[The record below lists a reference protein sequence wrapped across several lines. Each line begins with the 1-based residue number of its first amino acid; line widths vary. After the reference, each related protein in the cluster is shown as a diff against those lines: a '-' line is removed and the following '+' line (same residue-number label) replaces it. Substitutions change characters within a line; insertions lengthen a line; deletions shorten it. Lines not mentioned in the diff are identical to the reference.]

1 MARNNLTL
9 ISLLIIVFFLIYSI
23 IVYFTNEDRYNR
35 IKKIYTKDPYILN

>member
-23 IVYFTNEDRYNR
+23 IVYFTHEDRYNSL
-35 IKKIYTKDPYILN
+35 KKIYTTDPYILN